1 MCLNLVLKVGKL
13 YVFYHKMSLYNF
25 NKVCSFPS
33 NLSLVVN
40 SQGDY
45 SIKLKEN
52 SFLNLLVKTSVCK
65 LFVYKGFLYI
75 ENFTLQ
81 KPAFNKLKTL
91 LSNSIKGSVVNYS
104 ERISIH
110 GVGYRFID
118 KGFPLKFAIKAGY
131 SHLVNLDIPK
141 NISILFLSN
150 TELFL
155 YSSSHDSLKLFLLQ
169 IKKVRFPDPYK
180 SKGIRY
186 FNEVLVTKSG
196 ATKKAL

>member
-1 MCLNLVLKVGKL
+1 MPLYKL
-13 YVFYHKMSLYNF
+13 

-40 SQGDY
+40 SQGEY
-45 SIKLKEN
+45 SIKVKEDL
-52 SFLNLLVKTSVCK
+52 FFNLLVKNSICK

-75 ENFTLQ
+75 ENFKLQ

-104 ERISIH
+104 ERILIN
-110 GVGYRFID
+110 GVGYRFIN
-118 KGFPLKFAIKAGY
+118 KGFPLKFSIKAGY
-131 SHLVNLDIPK
+131 SHLINLDIPK

-155 YSSSHDSLKLFLLQ
+155 YSSNYDSLKLFLLQ
-169 IKKVRFPDPYK
+169 IKMVRFPDPYK

-196 ATKKAL
+196 ATKKSL